1 MELGFGAQVL
11 APNEI
16 RGSRRVERQP
26 EGPESPVE
34 RIGRKGA
41 ESVAAS
47 TGVALELSPEAEAEA
62 LIASG
67 GASSAYES
75 KEVTGEG
82 PSPPGE
88 FSDEEE
94 EEVRRLS
101 ARGLRGVANRDARTV
116 GKARS
121 EARRTRIR

>member
-47 TGVALELSPEAEAEA
+47 TGVALELSPEAEA